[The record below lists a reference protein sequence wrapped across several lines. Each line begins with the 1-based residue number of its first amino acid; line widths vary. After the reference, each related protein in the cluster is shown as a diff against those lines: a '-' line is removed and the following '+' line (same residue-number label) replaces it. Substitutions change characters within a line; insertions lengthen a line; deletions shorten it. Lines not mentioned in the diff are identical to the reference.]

1 MRNEKVTLKR
11 KKWFKKLRLLL
22 IFKSRRNTNWIKINL
37 NTFHWIN
44 SQKDLLVLVSVL
56 WDLGWGYFSTYS
68 TITSNSG
75 LSTSQENKLA
85 GSVSSSL
92 KQLQYKTKCKIENK
106 IQNYNEIQKQEQ
118 NTKKNTSIKNNL
130 KNNNSKHKKYIYFKI
145 QNDSI
150 QKKTIQCNSTKD
162 KKLETNKI
170 QI

>member
-1 MRNEKVTLKR
+1 MKT
-11 KKWFKKLRLLL
+11 
-22 IFKSRRNTNWIKINL
+22 
-37 NTFHWIN
+37 
-44 SQKDLLVLVSVL
+44 Q
-56 WDLGWGYFSTYS
+56 YFSTYS

-130 KNNNSKHKKYIYFKI
+130 QNNNSKH
-145 QNDSI
+145 
-150 QKKTIQCNSTKD
+150 
-162 KKLETNKI
+162 
-170 QI
+170 